1 MRPANKGIDEDL
13 FNKLIEINEKTP
25 FHKLMGVFIIEIG
38 KGFAM
43 TGVKIEEKHLNPLNI
58 AHGGV
63 LFTLMDIT
71 MGMAARTLGKQ
82 VITVEMNINYIAPA
96 NIGDEVK
103 ATAKM
108 LHVGNKTSVAVCE
121 AYSQNGKL
129 LASARETFFNA

>member
-1 MRPANKGIDEDL
+1 MRPANKGIEENL

-82 VITVEMNINYIAPA
+82 VISIEMNINYIAPA

-121 AYSQNGKL
+121 AYSQDGKL
-129 LASARETFFNA
+129 LASARETFFNV

>member
-129 LASARETFFNA
+129 LASARETFFNV